1 MQWSALEQSGFIRL
15 YVDGCVCVCAEDV
28 HACIIARRCVP
39 ICPGVFVWL
48 CVDGCVCGCV
58 HVCFFVHA
66 SWQVRTRL
74 SPTHSK
80 GHCTRGRPHQSVAL
94 SSKGHCTHGR
104 PRKSVA
110 HSSKGHC
117 THGRPHSYV
126 TPSSKGHCT
135 HSRPHKSVAHSS
147 NGHCT
152 QGRPHKSALH
162 NHRDGHHSIEPPVG
176 VHQDY
181 ASPRL
186 PEARDIRGHDINAAA
201 VVGDRFDDQVV
212 AWARQRHPRL
222 QRRNLI
228 HGYTADDKGWA
239 SVALIQSLLHTAYIY
254 STDVPMHGIY
264 IYAYIS
270 HGIYGTDVQIR
281 WLVGFS
287 ETC

>member
-1 MQWSALEQSGFIRL
+1 MHVYLHVDVCL
-15 YVDGCVCVCAEDV
+15 YVRVC
-28 HACIIARRCVP
+28 
-39 ICPGVFVWL
+39 VWL

-58 HVCFFVHA
+58 HVCVFVHA

-80 GHCTRGRPHQSVAL
+80 GHCTHGRPHQSVAL

-104 PRKSVA
+104 PHK
-110 HSSKGHC
+110 
-117 THGRPHSYV
+117 YV

-239 SVALIQSLLHTAYIY
+239 SVALIQSLLHTAYIA
-254 STDVPMHGIY
+254 PMFQY
-264 IYAYIS
+264 TAYIS
-270 HGIYGTDVQIR
+270 HGIYSTDVKIR
-281 WLVGFS
+281 WLVGLS

>member
-1 MQWSALEQSGFIRL
+1 MHVYLH
-15 YVDGCVCVCAEDV
+15 VDVCMCV
-28 HACIIARRCVP
+28 
-39 ICPGVFVWL
+39 FL
-48 CVDGCVCGCV
+48 
-58 HVCFFVHA
+58 FNA

-74 SPTHSK
+74 SPTHQK
-80 GHCTRGRPHQSVAL
+80 GHCTHGRPHQSVAL

-104 PRKSVA
+104 PHKSVA

-117 THGRPHSYV
+117 THGRPHKYV

-181 ASPRL
+181 ASPGL

-212 AWARQRHPRL
+212 AYARQRHPRL
-222 QRRNLI
+222 QRRNLF

-239 SVALIQSLLHTAYIY
+239 SVALIQSFIHTAYIA
-254 STDVPMHGIY
+254 PMSQYTAY
-264 IYAYIS
+264 IYHTACIAPTFKYVGWS
-270 HGIYGTDVQIR
+270 V
-281 WLVGFS
+281 LVKHVDQRACS
-287 ETC
+287 PATV